1 MSLEGV
7 TSTVMEALQNTLTAQ
22 ISSIVPDLFKQLS
35 PMFIDLV
42 RKEIAQYLSKDLDI
56 KEIVKKTVKETLVS
70 VDDEVAKFRNSK
82 FAAILDD
89 KLERR
94 DQEYYKYARDNDL
107 LRLYGECMA
116 LEPLYVPKKFRND
129 KYHVMSEREL
139 TIINKLELKRLQ
151 TECEI
156 LTGRRD
162 EFQKRCNAF
171 DAEVNEIISMC
182 DLSDKAAQICLK
194 RWTDLVAGD
203 IKRVDQKMAKK
214 YEGMKNSF
222 MRDREYLQY
231 ERYLRVKK
239 VNSSI
244 KSTSAQRDISVSTC
258 TTSSNLISLQDFPSI
273 STTRESPR
281 QLSANSSGF
290 TMDLDEITPRRS
302 IQSPSARQLPVLS
315 LNPTSNMSD
324 DQSQQA
330 VQSPNIRLSG
340 IGTIPKTNKNASNSS
355 KNSQA
360 TLNNHPPITETKGA
374 KARFLRS
381 STSLNES

>member
-35 PMFIDLV
+35 TMFIDLV

-129 KYHVMSEREL
+129 KYHVISEREL

-156 LTGRRD
+156 LAGRRD

-171 DAEVNEIISMC
+171 DAEVKDILSMS
-182 DLSDKAAQICLK
+182 DLSDKAAEICLK

-214 YEGMKNSF
+214 YERMKNAF
-222 MRDREYLQY
+222 KRDREYLQY

-239 VNSSI
+239 VNSGI
-244 KSTSAQRDISVSTC
+244 KSTSVQKDIPVPTC
-258 TTSSNLISLQDFPSI
+258 ITSSNLIAPQNFLQSL
-273 STTRESPR
+273 SPR
-281 QLSANSSGF
+281 QLPAPSSGL
-290 TMDLDEITPRRS
+290 TTDLDAIAPRRS
-302 IQSPSARQLPVLS
+302 IQSPSPRRLSVLP
-315 LNPTSNMSD
+315 LNPTSNISD
-324 DQSQQA
+324 DQCQQA

-374 KARFLRS
+374 KTRFLRS

>member
-156 LTGRRD
+156 LAGRRD

-171 DAEVNEIISMC
+171 DAEVKDILSMS
-182 DLSDKAAQICLK
+182 DLSDKAAEICLK

-214 YEGMKNSF
+214 YEGMKNAF
-222 MRDREYLQY
+222 KRDREYLQY

-239 VNSSI
+239 VNSGI
-244 KSTSAQRDISVSTC
+244 KSTSVQKDIPVPTC
-258 TTSSNLISLQDFPSI
+258 ITSSNLIAPQNFLQS
-273 STTRESPR
+273 SSPR
-281 QLSANSSGF
+281 QLPAPSSGL
-290 TMDLDEITPRRS
+290 TTDLDAIAPRRP
-302 IQSPSARQLPVLS
+302 IQSPSPRRLPVLP
-315 LNPTSNMSD
+315 LNPTSNISD
-324 DQSQQA
+324 DQCQQA